1 MNDIQIKQITQIVI
15 DQIDSRNQ
23 ALNGWIACGVSVT
36 PVVGKFSGIKVLQG
50 AAATIALGFES
61 PALCN
66 VNGQTITL
74 VEGDYLPTPGCNSVT
89 VSAGKVILIRESK
102 L

>member
-1 MNDIQIKQITQIVI
+1 MNNIQIQQIAQSVV
-15 DQIDSRNQ
+15 DQLNQRDQ

-36 PVVGKFSGIKVLQG
+36 PVTGKFSGIKVLQG
-50 AAATIALGFES
+50 SAATVALLFDS
-61 PALCN
+61 PAICD

-89 VSAGKVILIRESK
+89 VSAGKVILIK
-102 L
+102 AQQ